1 MPEVVQFLHYI
12 WCKYFNQDVL
22 QRNESTSQAEKQAV
36 LLLLCRILLIGSK
49 NHVKGKLDRTRC
61 EKTSRKNKLILKKNI
76 RSKYQKNFKCRELLN
91 IDVVMK

>member
-12 WCKYFNQDVL
+12 WCKYFTQDVL

-61 EKTSRKNKLILKKNI
+61 EKTSRKNKLILKKKHQI
-76 RSKYQKNFKCRELLN
+76 KISKKLQ
-91 IDVVMK
+91 V